1 MESDVVPDNTDSG
14 AVVLAH
20 VNGFNSGDAAAAVAM
35 FADTAVFVTG
45 QRVVRGKAT
54 LREFFGESM
63 SALRPVLL
71 PSTPL
76 VLRDDVE
83 GDRVAVEIVEEI
95 IDEATTY
102 RFSIAGFYRVIDGL
116 IVSAKIYREGSSDW
130 TPPQSWN
137 IHETN
142 RLIM

>member
-1 MESDVVPDNTDSG
+1 MNEEVDSG

-20 VNGFNSGDAAAAVAM
+20 FDGFNAGDVDRAVEG
-35 FADTAVFVTG
+35 FADSAVFVTG
-45 QRVVRGKAT
+45 QRMVEGKAT
-54 LREFFGESM
+54 LREFFGVSM

-76 VLRDDVE
+76 VLRDEVD

-95 IDEATTY
+95 IDEAAVH
-102 RFSIAGFYRVIDGL
+102 RFSIAGFYRVVAGL

-130 TPPQSWN
+130 PPPAADASS
-137 IHETN
+137 
-142 RLIM
+142 